1 MEMFR
6 PERGELFF
14 CHRLD
19 AAHSQ
24 QKQKGG
30 EKKRWSVVIETFA
43 LFFSCSV
50 RRCTNSNN
58 IVGCAC
64 FTNSKGTACVVRYA
78 ISLLLQLPYRAAA
91 AAASAST

>member
-1 MEMFR
+1 M
-6 PERGELFF
+6 
-14 CHRLD
+14 
-19 AAHSQ
+19 
-24 QKQKGG
+24 
-30 EKKRWSVVIETFA
+30 IETFA